1 MGRKNILMGQRGK
14 QNQIEGSVVPITGI
28 DRPHAPND
36 LTPDQKAVW
45 VAVVDSLPAEW
56 FRPEAYEVLVQY
68 CRHCVAARRV
78 AKLIQRM
85 EGMEEVDLS
94 EYDRLLKM
102 QEREGR
108 ALSSL
113 ATRLRITPQATT
125 NHKAKKPAAVRK
137 PWEM

>member
-1 MGRKNILMGQRGK
+1 MGQRGK
-14 QNQIEGSVVPITGI
+14 QSALEASVVPITGI
-28 DRPHAPND
+28 SRPDAPD
-36 LTPDQKAVW
+36 TLTQEQRAVW
-45 VAVVDSLPAEW
+45 ESVVDALPAEW

-68 CRHCVAARRV
+68 CRHAVAARRV

-85 EGMEEVDLS
+85 EGLEEVDLA

-113 ATRLRITPQATT
+113 ATRLRITPQSTI
-125 NHKAKKPAAVRK
+125 NHKAKKPASVKK
-137 PWEM
+137 PWEQ